1 MTLPLL
7 TPSALSPDARQ
18 NALTAL
24 SGVAGETELD
34 VLVVGGGVTG
44 AGTALDAVTRGLNTG
59 LVEQRDLASGT
70 SSRSSKLIHGG
81 LRYLEM
87 LDFGLVRE
95 ALQERGLLLTRLAPH
110 LVRPVPFLYPLIG
123 RGWERPYIGSGLI
136 LYDGMAMLG
145 KTGRTLGMGV
155 PRHKHL
161 FRRQVARIAPD
172 FKSDKIAGA
181 IQYYDCQV
189 DDARL
194 VLALARTAA
203 GHGAHVATRVK
214 VTGFLREGERVV
226 GVHAVDLEDGSEL
239 EIRAR
244 VVVNAAGVW
253 TDEIQEMV
261 GGRGALHVKVS
272 KGVHI
277 MVPRDRIRSE
287 AGFIVRTKT
296 SVLFVIPWG
305 RHWIIGTTDTPWDLD
320 KAHPAASRADI
331 DYILDHVNEILREP
345 LDHDDVVGVWA
356 GLRPL
361 LSGESEPTSKI
372 SREHTVVTPVPGLV
386 MIAGGKLTTYRV
398 MAKDAIDAA
407 AHSLRTTV
415 NLTVRDSITERVPL
429 IGADG
434 YETRANQ
441 RVLLS
446 RRSGLHVARIDH
458 LLGRHGGLIDD
469 LLALVAGDR
478 LLSLPLEGAEDYI
491 AAEVVY
497 AVTHEGARHLDDVL
511 TRRTRISIETFD
523 RGVTAAPHAARLMA
537 AELGWDAA
545 RTAEEI
551 DHYLRRVE
559 AERQSQLM
567 LTDQEADEARVKATD
582 IV

>member
-1 MTLPLL
+1 MSL
-7 TPSALSPDARQ
+7 PSALSPVARDA
-18 NALTAL
+18 ALAAM
-24 SGVAGETELD
+24 SEQGELD
-34 VLVVGGGVTG
+34 VLVVGGGIVG
-44 AGTALDAVTRGLNTG
+44 AGTALDAVTRGLSTG

-87 LDFGLVRE
+87 FDFGLVKE
-95 ALQERGLLLTRLAPH
+95 ALEERGLLFTRLAPH
-110 LVRPVPFLYPLIG
+110 LVRAVPFLYPLHHT
-123 RGWERPYIGSGLI
+123 WERPYVGAGLA
-136 LYDGMAMLG
+136 LYDSMAMLG
-145 KTGRTLGMGV
+145 KYDMGV
-155 PRHKHL
+155 PKHRHL
-161 FRRQVARIAPD
+161 FRRQVARMAPD
-172 FKSDKIAGA
+172 LRTDDLTGA
-181 IQYYDCQV
+181 IRYYDCQV

-194 VLALARTAA
+194 VVTVARTAA
-203 GHGAHVATRVK
+203 SHGAHVATRTQ

-226 GVHAVDLEDGSEL
+226 GVRARDLETGRDL

-261 GGRGALHVKVS
+261 GGRGSLNVQAS
-272 KGVHI
+272 KGIHLV
-277 MVPRDRIRSE
+277 VPRDRIRSE
-287 AGFIVRTKT
+287 TGFITKTET

-305 RHWIIGTTDTPWDLD
+305 RHWIIGTTDTDWNLD

-331 DYILDHVNEILREP
+331 DYLLGLVNTILREP
-345 LDHDDVVGVWA
+345 LDHEDVEGVYA

-361 LSGESEPTSKI
+361 LRGRREPTSKI

-386 MIAGGKLTTYRV
+386 MIAGGKLTTYRI
-398 MAKDAIDAA
+398 MARDAIEAA

-415 NLTVRDSITERVPL
+415 NLAVRDSITDRVPL
-429 IGADG
+429 VGATD
-434 YETRANQ
+434 YETRSNQ

-446 RRSGLHVARIDH
+446 RRAGLHVVRIDH
-458 LLGRHGGLIDD
+458 LLGRYGGMVDD
-469 LLALVAGDR
+469 LLALCGDR
-478 LLSLPLEGAEDYI
+478 PELAVQLDGAEDYL
-491 AAEVVY
+491 AAEIVY

-523 RGVTAAPHAARLMA
+523 RGIHAARQVAQLMA
-537 AELGWDAA
+537 GELGWDEA
-545 RTAEEI
+545 RLDDEV

-559 AERQSQLM
+559 AERQSQLK
-567 LTDQEADEARVKATD
+567 LTDQEADEARVSAPD